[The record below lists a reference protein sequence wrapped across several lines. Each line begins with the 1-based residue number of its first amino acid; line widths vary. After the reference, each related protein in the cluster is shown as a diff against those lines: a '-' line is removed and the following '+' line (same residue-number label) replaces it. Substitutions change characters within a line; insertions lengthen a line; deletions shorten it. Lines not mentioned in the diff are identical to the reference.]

1 MAVEDSDSF
10 DLKRLPEGM
19 RNPFRDI
26 KCDSLDLVRNP
37 GGDGVSPPSINAERY

>member
-37 GGDGVSPPSINAERY
+37 GGMGYPLRA

>member
-10 DLKRLPEGM
+10 DLKRPPEGM

-26 KCDSLDLVRNP
+26 NSDSLDLVRNP
-37 GGDGVSPPSINAERY
+37 GGMGYPLRA